1 MFGNELKNIEKIVK
15 KMKKDRLKTLLYN
28 AIVWIEEE
36 NGDFFT
42 SSVGDE
48 YKWFEQALGITKDEM
63 KEIGVD
69 WLKAYENDV
78 LRGQSDTCKS
88 RRRNDDA
95 LLLGNAPAYV

>member
-1 MFGNELKNIEKIVK
+1 
-15 KMKKDRLKTLLYN
+15 MKKDRLKTLLYN

-36 NGDFFT
+36 NGNFFA

-63 KEIGVD
+63 KEISVD

-78 LRGQSDTCKS
+78 E
-88 RRRNDDA
+88 DDKDFV
-95 LLLGNAPAYV
+95 LEKKTEVEM